1 MRKLILDFDNSITNT
16 TKAMIRSMNPYIK
29 DVDKKVPEDTHSYY
43 WSFKDL
49 FPETHMRY
57 IDILFNSELLFSNM
71 TLFPNVYNVLK
82 DLHEKGVEIYICTI
96 GSYKNIKLKLDYLHE
111 HLPFV
116 DVIPIAQNNIL
127 MNKAIINMEN
137 AVFLDDNCSC
147 LNSSNADVK
156 ILYRHDGYVT
166 EKNKVWNG
174 FVSTSWE
181 DEDFIKLLYDSL
193 EVNND

>member
-1 MRKLILDFDNSITNT
+1 MRKLVLDFDNTIVDT
-16 TKAMIRSMNPYIK
+16 TRAMIRSMSPFIK
-29 DVDKKVPEDTHSYY
+29 DSSKKVDENSPSYY

-49 FPETHMRY
+49 FPETHLRY

-71 TLFPNVYNVLK
+71 ELYPNVYNTLK
-82 DLHEKGVEIYICTI
+82 DLHNKGVQIYICTI

-111 HLPFV
+111 KLPFV
-116 DVIPIAQNNIL
+116 EVIPIVQNNIV

-137 AVFLDDNCSC
+137 CVFLDDNCNC

-156 ILYRHDGYVT
+156 ILYRHNGFLT

-174 FVSTSWE
+174 YTLTSWE
-181 DEDFIKLLYDSL
+181 DEDFIKLLNNLL
-193 EVNND
+193 EVND